1 MERVGKG
8 KVIGKWKRK
17 AFSSRRPKEAKMNA
31 WGKNSGFKKLDS
43 ESFDWIFDFD
53 ENQHSLW
60 LVPLARLPATNP
72 VYAHKPGGQSEC
84 HRILR
89 DLSDSPQK
97 KGIMA
102 IGALEYGSISHLQR
116 DFICAKVQLAIG
128 QEGWINV
135 AMRENRWANGE
146 WMMYLKVVLI
156 NDPCFC

>member
-8 KVIGKWKRK
+8 KFIGKWQQK

-43 ESFDWIFDFD
+43 ESFEWIFDID
-53 ENQHSLW
+53 DNQHSLW

-135 AMRENRWANGE
+135 AMREKRWANGE